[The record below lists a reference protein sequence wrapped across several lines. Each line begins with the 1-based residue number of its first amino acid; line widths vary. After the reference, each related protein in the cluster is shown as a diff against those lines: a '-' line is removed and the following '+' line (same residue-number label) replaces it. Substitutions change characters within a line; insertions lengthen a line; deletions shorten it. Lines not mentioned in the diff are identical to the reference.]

1 MKKASFFCAIFLS
14 CSLLFAGCASSA
26 GGPEESTANKLDNI
40 PFGDDQWYAVAYL
53 GYQQI
58 FDLDIYAE
66 RYLEHGKLPIHY
78 LSSGDY
84 YLVIPRYAGMSL
96 SLFQNDI
103 VTEETVLRFEDPDCR
118 PFILQCNASD
128 IFADA
133 AIRLTY
139 EGESTEFSPFISL
152 KDGELDVGP
161 KGLDIT
167 DTKGLADG
175 NQS

>member
-1 MKKASFFCAIFLS
+1 MKKTSFLCAIFLS
-14 CSLLFAGCASSA
+14 CALLFAGCASSN
-26 GGPEESTANKLDNI
+26 GGESTASKLDSI
-40 PFGDDQWYAVAYL
+40 PFEDGQWYAAAYL

-58 FDLDIYAE
+58 YDLDVYAE
-66 RYLEHGKLPIHY
+66 RYLDHDNLPIHY
-78 LSSGDY
+78 FSSGDY

-103 VTEETVLRFEDPDCR
+103 VTGETVLRFEDPNCQ

-133 AIRLTY
+133 VIRLTY

-152 KDGELDVGP
+152 KDGELDIGP
-161 KGLDIT
+161 KGLDLT
-167 DTKGLADG
+167 DTKGLGDG
-175 NQS
+175 GQS

>member
-1 MKKASFFCAIFLS
+1 MKKLSFCRAAVLS
-14 CSLLFAGCASSA
+14 CALLFSGCASSA
-26 GGPEESTANKLDNI
+26 GTPGENRANKLNNI
-40 PFGDDQWYAVAYL
+40 PFEDGQYYAAAYL

-58 FDLDIYAE
+58 TGLEVYAE
-66 RYLEHGKLPIHY
+66 QYLEHDRIPIHY

-96 SLFQNDI
+96 SLFRNDI
-103 VTEETVLRFEDPDCR
+103 ETGETILIYEDPDCR

-133 AIRLTY
+133 TVRLSY
-139 EGESTEFSPFISL
+139 GGETAEFSPFISL
-152 KDGELDVGP
+152 KDGEIEIGA

-167 DTKGLADG
+167 EGLTDSG
-175 NQS
+175 QNG